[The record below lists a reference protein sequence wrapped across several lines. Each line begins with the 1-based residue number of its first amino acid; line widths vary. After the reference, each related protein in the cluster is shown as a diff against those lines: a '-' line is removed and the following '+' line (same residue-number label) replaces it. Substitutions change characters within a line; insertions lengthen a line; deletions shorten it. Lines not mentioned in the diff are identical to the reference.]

1 MAKHGAPD
9 VPPSRAELEKLMA
22 ADLRAMTA
30 RSDRVG
36 RYFAR
41 QHDLHSSDLQALL
54 HIMVAET
61 AGEPLNSSQL
71 RERMGISNAAIT
83 YLVDRVM
90 SAGHIRREA
99 DPTDR
104 RKSLLRLENQAMG
117 LGREFFGPLGAHLHS
132 AVAGLS
138 DDDLLAAHQVL
149 TAMTG
154 AMSTFEEE
162 LRTKSAQSAN
172 SGRRGNVRADR
183 RQGGR

>member
-1 MAKHGAPD
+1 MAKNGAPN
-9 VPPSRAELEKLMA
+9 VPPSRSELEKLMS

-71 RERMGISNAAIT
+71 CERMDISNAAIT

-99 DPTDR
+99 DPSDR
-104 RKSLLRLENQAMG
+104 RKSLLRLESHAMA
-117 LGREFFGPLGAHLHS
+117 LGREFFGPIGAHMHS
-132 AVAGLS
+132 AVSDLS
-138 DDDLLAAHQVL
+138 DDDLRAAHRAL
-149 TAMTG
+149 TSMTV
-154 AMSTFEEE
+154 AMSTFEDE
-162 LRTKSAQSAN
+162 LRTGSARSAKG
-172 SGRRGNVRADR
+172 GRRGNGRADR
-183 RQGGR
+183 RQG